1 MKKMLKGFTLVEIMI
16 VVAIIAILAAVAI
29 PNFISYRKQSQATA
43 CVANLKQIQAA
54 KEMWYMNSSTDPQLT
69 DLVGSEKKIKTTPIC
84 PAGGTYTVGDST
96 TDPTC
101 SKGSTL
107 GADYKHE
114 LPSATTTTTTTTP

>member
-1 MKKMLKGFTLVEIMI
+1 MNRIKKGFTLVEIMI

-54 KEMWYMNSSTDPQLT
+54 KEMWYMNNSTDPQLT

-84 PAGGTYTVGDST
+84 PAGGNYTVGGST

-101 SKGSTL
+101 DKGATL
-107 GADYKHE
+107 GTDYKHQ
-114 LPSATTTTTTTTP
+114 LPAAEAAGGGGE